1 MSGSPR
7 LRAMASA
14 RPAPTPMAPP
24 RPPDRFPAG
33 PRYRSY
39 LLFGMGSALM
49 LPLGFELLC
58 ALWALASGDAAW
70 REFQAGLRH
79 PLRIAGHAVA
89 GVWLTW
95 VALRFF
101 RLFPKTQPFRLG
113 PFRRP
118 PDWLL
123 VGGLYGVFAAASLA
137 LGLWLAGRIGGLG

>member
-1 MSGSPR
+1 MR
-7 LRAMASA
+7 SA

-33 PRYRSY
+33 PRYRGY

-49 LPLGFELLC
+49 LPLGFELLA
-58 ALWALASGDAAW
+58 ALWALASGGAAW
-70 REFQAGLRH
+70 REFQAGLAH
-79 PLRIAGHAVA
+79 PLRIAWHAVA

-101 RLFPKTQPFRLG
+101 RLFPKTQPRRLG

-123 VGGLYGVFAAASLA
+123 VSGLYGVFAAVSLV